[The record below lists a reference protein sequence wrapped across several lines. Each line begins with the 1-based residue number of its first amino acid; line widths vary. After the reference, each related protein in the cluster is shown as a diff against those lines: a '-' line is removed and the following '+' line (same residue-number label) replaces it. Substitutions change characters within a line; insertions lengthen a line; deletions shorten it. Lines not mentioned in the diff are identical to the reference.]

1 MSEGSAANNGP
12 SLGVMIGLI
21 VGVMVVAQVII
32 QGLVTLRMK
41 KLKVSY
47 EEVKEDAQLSNALL
61 VGTNVATCYHC
72 YRLEMNTW
80 GDAKVKAA
88 LAEHSVKLIRA
99 KPSCVNVYCTKNNIK
114 QGRGIPFTVLI
125 GKDGKCLGTVEGYRE
140 PRVMLGIIK
149 KYFPLSDEVTVN

>member
-1 MSEGSAANNGP
+1 MSEGSTASGGP
-12 SLGVMIGLI
+12 SLGVMIGLV

-47 EEVKEDAQLSNALL
+47 EEVKEDSQLSNTLL
-61 VGTNVATCYHC
+61 VGTNAATCYHC
-72 YRLEMNTW
+72 YKLEMNTW
-80 GDAKVKAA
+80 SDAKVKAA

-99 KPSCVNVYCTKNNIK
+99 KLACVNAYCAKNNIK
-114 QGRGIPFTVLI
+114 QGRGIPFIVLI

-149 KYFPLSDEVTVN
+149 KFFPLSEETTVI